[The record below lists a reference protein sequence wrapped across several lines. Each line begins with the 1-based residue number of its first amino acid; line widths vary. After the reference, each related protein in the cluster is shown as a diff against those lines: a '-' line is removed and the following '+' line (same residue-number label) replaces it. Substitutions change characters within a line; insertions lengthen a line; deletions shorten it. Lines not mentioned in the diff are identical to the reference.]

1 MLVFLLVL
9 SLLFITPAAFS
20 QEIKP
25 LYNLPEKKVT
35 AKEVSMESDAY
46 LIGSDEGLFKVSSKS
61 YAVPLW
67 TKARVDQIVKIHPDS
82 QNPKKT
88 AFLLRTQ
95 KGIFTRIKDVG
106 RN

>member
-25 LYNLPEKKVT
+25 LYTLPEKKVT
-35 AKEVSMESDAY
+35 AREVSMESDAY

-67 TKARVDQIVKIHPDS
+67 TDARVDQIIKIIPE
-82 QNPKKT
+82 NN
-88 AFLLRTQ
+88 LLVI
-95 KGIFTRIKDVG
+95 KGSVPGAKGSYIILEA
-106 RN
+106 